1 MPDSPKSPIATFA
14 PGKVLATQAPSLAFG
29 LLVAAGALIAA
40 FAVLSSDGI
49 TPRSRIAAPL
59 MLMFFGAASV
69 GIFGRGLVDAG
80 RSGPAVEI
88 RGGRLRAFTVGD
100 AGVGDLPRQGGWARQ
115 VASRGGLRKRWT
127 SPRDQSRHHEP
138 RRQNHR
144 PRHHES
150 GEACRSR
157 RAAPSP
163 GRRRKVGKGRKATVS
178 GQRPGA
184 LRRSAWSAGGTSVMS
199 MLSST

>member
-88 RGGRLRAFTVGD
+88 RGGRLRAFTVGF
-100 AGVGDLPRQGGWARQ
+100 AEMPVSEISHVRVVG
-115 VASRGGLRKRWT
+115 RG
-127 SPRDQSRHHEP
+127 
-138 RRQNHR
+138 
-144 PRHHES
+144 
-150 GEACRSR
+150 RSR
-157 RAAPSP
+157 RVVVYGSAGPRLVIRADIMSPDARTIAHAIMKAAKPAEAA
-163 GRRRKVGKGRKATVS
+163 GRLL
-178 GQRPGA
+178 RPGGGE
-184 LRRSAWSAGGTSVMS
+184 RSGKAGKRPSAVSARAHYGAPPGPPEGRA
-199 MLSST
+199 